1 MVDSLVSISL
11 ITNKFDINMSNSE
24 LISHI
29 QKSQMILKP
38 RNFKDLYNQ
47 VFLESKFGINQ
58 VILGF
63 LPNGEKIEIKNRN
76 QK

>member
-47 VFLESKFGINQ
+47 VFFESKFGINQ

-63 LPNGEKIEIKNRN
+63 LPKGVK
-76 QK
+76 